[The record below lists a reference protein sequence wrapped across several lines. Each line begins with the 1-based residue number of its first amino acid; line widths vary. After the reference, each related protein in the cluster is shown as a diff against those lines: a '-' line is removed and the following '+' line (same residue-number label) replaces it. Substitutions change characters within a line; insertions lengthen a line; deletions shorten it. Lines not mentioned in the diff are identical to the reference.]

1 MNRLMKIRRGRNLAQ
16 MMVMRDRAASFAT
29 ATTTHTTGIVR
40 LIRIETQT
48 RNFKVVATTEMHTNK
63 CHPVKK
69 GQSDELTVPPGTGS
83 RRPWCRHA
91 PVTPLVS
98 LLQNRITLNTW
109 PLSFDLLNLAA
120 VGPRMTY

>member
-29 ATTTHTTGIVR
+29 VTTTHTTRSAR

-63 CHPVKK
+63 CHPVKERAK
-69 GQSDELTVPPGTGS
+69 
-83 RRPWCRHA
+83 
-91 PVTPLVS
+91 
-98 LLQNRITLNTW
+98 
-109 PLSFDLLNLAA
+109 
-120 VGPRMTY
+120 